1 MAGGQHYWPLV
12 ERQAV
17 ASYIADSIEDGQ
29 ELEEDFLYLPLLIA
43 GTQIFDKFKL
53 DRENVNDTLD
63 LMKAASQ
70 ARPDL
75 FAADEMAQAGKIF
88 QLILKRSSQKS

>member
-1 MAGGQHYWPLV
+1 LV

-29 ELEEDFLYLPLLIA
+29 ELEEDFLYLPLMIA
-43 GTQIFDKFKL
+43 GIQIFDKFKL
-53 DRENVNDTLD
+53 DGENVNETLA
-63 LMKAASQ
+63 LMKAASE

-75 FAADEMAQAGKIF
+75 FAAEEMAQANKIL
-88 QLILKRSSQKS
+88 QLVLKSSSQKS